1 MGVNVPQ
8 AITEFWTQQ
17 FQGRKVSVD
26 DLSAELKAKGRTD
39 LANGRLDLI
48 MLNDALGKGKA
59 ADQLLLKEVSRVLRP
74 GGTLILAGSGSND
87 GAKNLLKPHG
97 LVLTETK
104 RYASKV
110 SHYDWKSVQF
120 FIKGGMN

>member
-17 FQGRKVSVD
+17 FQGKKVSAD
-26 DLSAELKAKGRTD
+26 DLAAELKANSRTD
-39 LANGRLDLI
+39 LADGRLDLI

-59 ADQLLLKEVSRVLRP
+59 TDQLLLKEVSRLLRL
-74 GGTLILAGSGSND
+74 GGTLIIAGAGSNP
-87 GAKNLLKPHG
+87 GAKDLLKPHG

-110 SHYDWKSVQF
+110 SHYDWKSIRF
-120 FIKGGMN
+120 FTKGKV